1 MPIVPAPRVPS
12 PSAARTDGPPL
23 AAPQTTVVCIAVA
36 KSLEDS
42 FVPDLANDDVLGK
55 QEQLIAKVKEKGGH
69 AGNVTLQREL
79 GWEEETYWPIRD
91 RLVDSGLLELG
102 RGRGGSVSLVTQVTQ
117 VPPAQPSVSESAGAP
132 SLLTSPQRISESE
145 LYDPV
150 AEVLRKQW
158 ARDLRFRSHVVEVT
172 ARQGRRDTGGTWTR
186 PDIVTAALRVFPHVP
201 GKFFDLITFELKP
214 FDGIDVTAVFE
225 ALSHRRAL
233 LQIHLEHPVPSA
245 NGFFRAAYGVLGMM
259 LVHQAAT
266 MGNQADGFLSA
277 DATHCKRCDEQ
288 RENPFVGHTH
298 CAGADP
304 AAGLYLELSGFSI
317 RFKGSTRGTG
327 FALSIHA
334 V

>member
-1 MPIVPAPRVPS
+1 MP
-12 PSAARTDGPPL
+12 DLPL
-23 AAPQTTVVCIAVA
+23 ANADVSEKQT
-36 KSLEDS
+36 
-42 FVPDLANDDVLGK
+42 
-55 QEQLIAKVKEKGGH
+55 QLIEKIREKGGH

-102 RGRGGSVSLVTQVTQ
+102 RGRGGSVSIVTQASPVQTNAPAPATEP
-117 VPPAQPSVSESAGAP
+117 VPAAILPRRTTEA
-132 SLLTSPQRISESE
+132 E

-225 ALSHRRAL
+225 ALSHRRAATQAYVWLHVPVGEESGVELIAL
-233 LQIHLEHPVPSA
+233 LKRIEEEASRH
-245 NGFFRAAYGVLGMM
+245 GVGMI
-259 LVHQAAT
+259 V
-266 MGNQADGFLSA
+266 
-277 DATHCKRCDEQ
+277 
-288 RENPFVGHTH
+288 
-298 CAGADP
+298 GADP
-304 AAGLYLELSGFSI
+304 SDYSSWDLRLRAVRFEPDPESLNEFIAQQLSGLARDELAQWF
-317 RFKGSTRGTG
+317 R
-327 FALSIHA
+327 
-334 V
+334 